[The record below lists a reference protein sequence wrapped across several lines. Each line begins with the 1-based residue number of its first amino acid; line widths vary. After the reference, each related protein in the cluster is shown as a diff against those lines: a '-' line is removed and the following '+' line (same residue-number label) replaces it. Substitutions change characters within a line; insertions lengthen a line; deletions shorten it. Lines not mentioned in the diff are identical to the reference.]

1 MPGVRNIRNIV
12 LAGCSLFLLC
22 QCATQDDLR
31 KLNYQLRAVNQKVEE
46 VKNSTVENLQKRQA
60 SSVNKIDRVDEEIT
74 RLQARMEENDHRQA
88 QNHQQITQALS
99 DMQAALE
106 ERLAADEQKISE
118 LQQQVEQLANGIDS
132 MQRARI
138 REAEKRAREAAKKAE
153 LARQR
158 TIMAATAGTSFVKVV
173 PAKRKIRIGE
183 GGLVESNRTTA
194 GAPQSKPK
202 AKAPETETKV
212 TKKSSVET
220 VKSPDKVSGP
230 FARAMAEFKAGKY
243 KKAYGD
249 FEKVLSRNPRGEQ
262 AAKTLFY
269 MGESLYRQ
277 GEYDLAILDY
287 QKVISN
293 HAKDPH
299 APAALLKQGMSFEK
313 LTDNETA
320 KIIYKKLINEY
331 AGTPEAIKAGKRLQ
345 NL

>member
-1 MPGVRNIRNIV
+1 MKYIQNIV

-22 QCATQDDLR
+22 QCATQDEVR
-31 KLNYQLRAVNQKVEE
+31 KLNYQVRAVNQKVEE
-46 VKNSTVENLQKRQA
+46 VKNSTVEKLQKRQA
-60 SSVNKIDRVDEEIT
+60 SSVNKIDQVAEDIT
-74 RLQARMEENDHRQA
+74 RLKARLEENDHRQS
-88 QNHQQITQALS
+88 QDHEQMTQALS

-106 ERLAADEQKISE
+106 ERLATDEQKINQ
-118 LQQQVEQLANGIDS
+118 LQQQVEQLTTGIES
-132 MQRARI
+132 MQQARI
-138 REAEKRAREAAKKAE
+138 RDAEKRAREAARKAE

-158 TIMAATAGTSFVKVV
+158 TIMAASSGSSFVKVL
-173 PAKRKIRIGE
+173 PTKKKIRVGN
-183 GGLVESNRTTA
+183 GRLVQPDQNTATVHQARSQTTA
-194 GAPQSKPK
+194 PKTSAKP
-202 AKAPETETKV
+202 P
-212 TKKSSVET
+212 KKSSVET
-220 VKSPDKVSGP
+220 VQSPDRASGT
-230 FARAMAEFKAGKY
+230 FAKALAEFKAGKY

-249 FEKVLSRNPRGEQ
+249 FEQVLSHNPRGEQ

-269 MGESLYRQ
+269 MGESLYNQ

-299 APAALLKQGMSFEK
+299 TPAALLKQGMSFEK

-331 AGTPEAIKAGKRLQ
+331 AGTPEAAKAKKRLN

>member
-1 MPGVRNIRNIV
+1 MKGIRNIV

-31 KLNYQLRAVNQKVEE
+31 KLNYQVRAVNQKVEE

-74 RLQARMEENDHRQA
+74 RLKARLEENDHQ
-88 QNHQQITQALS
+88 QSQHHQQLTQALA

-106 ERLAADEQKISE
+106 ERLTADEQKISE
-118 LQQQVEQLANGIDS
+118 LQQQVGQLTSGIDS

-138 REAEKRAREAAKKAE
+138 RDAEKRAREAAKKAE

-158 TIMAATAGTSFVKVV
+158 TIMAAASGSSFVKVL
-173 PAKRKIRIGE
+173 PTKKKIRVGN
-183 GGLVESNRTTA
+183 GHLVESTPNTSST
-194 GAPQSKPK
+194 PHQSSPK
-202 AKAPETETKV
+202 ATAPKTNTK
-212 TKKSSVET
+212 TPKKSSVET
-220 VKSPDKVSGP
+220 VQSPDKASGP
-230 FARAMAEFKAGKY
+230 FAKAMAEFNARKY
-243 KKAYGD
+243 KAAYGD
-249 FEKVLSRNPRGEQ
+249 FEQVLSRNPRGEQ

-269 MGESLYRQ
+269 MGESLYNQ

-299 APAALLKQGMSFEK
+299 TPAALLKQGMSFEK

-331 AGTPEAIKAGKRLQ
+331 AGTPEAAKAKKRLE